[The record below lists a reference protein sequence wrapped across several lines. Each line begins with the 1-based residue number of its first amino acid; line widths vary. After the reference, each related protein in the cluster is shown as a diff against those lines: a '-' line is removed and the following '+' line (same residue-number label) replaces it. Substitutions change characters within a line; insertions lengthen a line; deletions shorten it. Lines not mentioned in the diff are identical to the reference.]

1 MDTLKTLFAAVGL
14 VVTVAVA
21 VWGTMKVLARYG
33 SHITMW
39 CRRADAAIK
48 AVIRKAA

>member
-1 MDTLKTLFAAVGL
+1 MDTLKSFFALVGAV
-14 VVTVAVA
+14 VVVAVTI
-21 VWGTMKVLARYG
+21 WGTMKVLARYG